1 MSYAATL
8 DEHRRLAILTHLSAC
23 LDYASNSEILLDVCN
38 GVGITT
44 SRDQL
49 TETLAWL
56 REQDMVSIKDHE
68 GFLIVEATARGVD
81 VAEARA
87 RHPGV
92 KRPAPKRPAPKGR

>member
-8 DEHRRLAILTHLSAC
+8 EEHRRLAVLTHLSAC

-49 TETLAWL
+49 GETLTWL
-56 REQDMVSIKDHE
+56 GEHKLVTLEDHDGFVLVS
-68 GFLIVEATARGVD
+68 ATARGVD

-87 RHPGV
+87 RVTGV
-92 KRPAPKRPAPKGR
+92 RRPAPKGR